1 MGCHSLFSN
10 RSFTNINVSLHRA
23 QSIPLKP
30 CTSPSLLPLS
40 TQHIHSYLNL
50 LWKNRNH
57 MLLPSSAFIYS
68 TSHFLCIF
76 IHLQLLPSLPL
87 QRKFSSMSLKE
98 LRLTLPCVSLWP
110 PFQGAS
116 IFTNKFLISKQ
127 SLLPF
132 HSSHPIDVL
141 KSIPYLVTLLP
152 FYHSLYNSYML
163 CCGPRNSDIPM
174 ATKTNRFITKIW
186 RLYSYQLKYRH

>member
-1 MGCHSLFSN
+1 MWAVILCFPAGLSLISM
-10 RSFTNINVSLHRA
+10 SVSTEL
-23 QSIPLKP
+23 
-30 CTSPSLLPLS
+30 SPSPSSPVLPLPFYLCLPNTS
-40 TQHIHSYLNL
+40 THMNL

-76 IHLQLLPSLPL
+76 IHLELLPSLPL

-98 LRLTLPCVSLWP
+98 LRLILPCVSLLP
-110 PFQGAS
+110 PF
-116 IFTNKFLISKQ
+116 TNRFLISKQ

-163 CCGPRNSDIPM
+163 CCGPWNSDIPM

-186 RLYSYQLKYRH
+186 RLYIVTN